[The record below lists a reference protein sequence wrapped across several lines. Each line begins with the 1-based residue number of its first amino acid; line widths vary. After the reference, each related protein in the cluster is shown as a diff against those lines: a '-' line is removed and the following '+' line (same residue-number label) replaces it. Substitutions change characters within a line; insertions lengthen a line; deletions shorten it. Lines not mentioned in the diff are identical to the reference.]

1 MPRVCGELSNLS
13 QGLIVTIRAARCLKR
28 PNAVGGVAG
37 TPARRKPLPLRA
49 GVQSSHSRPAPIH
62 FTSATE
68 EDLEEVK
75 KGQAVAEEMSAG
87 TTAASDEAS
96 SSTSSEEE
104 LVEYE
109 GMLVSAAAAQRRR

>member
-1 MPRVCGELSNLS
+1 MSRTPQMRWVVL
-13 QGLIVTIRAARCLKR
+13 QARLLGASPCPCAQRCTLHI
-28 PNAVGGVAG
+28 
-37 TPARRKPLPLRA
+37 PALPP
-49 GVQSSHSRPAPIH
+49 VH
-62 FTSATE
+62 FTAATE

-96 SSTSSEEE
+96 SSASSEDE